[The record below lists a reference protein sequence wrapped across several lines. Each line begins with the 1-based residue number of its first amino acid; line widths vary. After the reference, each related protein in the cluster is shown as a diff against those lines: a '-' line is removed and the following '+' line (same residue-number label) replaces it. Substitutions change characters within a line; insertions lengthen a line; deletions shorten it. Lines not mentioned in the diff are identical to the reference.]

1 MTTSLISQFIFAAF
15 ATFGFTLIF
24 RVPKSDIIVCSLI
37 GAFGWLS
44 YQLAAGYGFSATMA
58 CFLGACTVALLSD
71 IASKLLK
78 DAATIF
84 IIPGIMPLVP
94 GAGMYKMMLELI
106 HNDMTGFATEAT
118 QTLMAAGA
126 IAVGLLVM
134 GSLLKII
141 RMTTK
146 KIKEA
151 F

>member
-1 MTTSLISQFIFAAF
+1 MTTSLLAQSIYAGL

-24 RVPKSDIIVCSLI
+24 RVPKSDILVCSLI
-37 GAFGWLS
+37 GALGWTS
-44 YQLAAGYGFSATMA
+44 YQIASGYGFTSVMA
-58 CFLGACTVALLSD
+58 CFIGACTVALLSD
-71 IASKLLK
+71 IFSKLLK
-78 DAATIF
+78 EASTIF

-118 QTLMAAGA
+118 QTLMSAGA

-134 GSLLKII
+134 GSLLKIL
-141 RMTTK
+141 RMTGK
-146 KIKEA
+146 KIRAA

>member
-1 MTTSLISQFIFAAF
+1 MTSDLLTQFIFAAL

-24 RVPKSDIIVCSLI
+24 RVPKSDILVCSLI

-44 YQLAAGYGFSATMA
+44 YQLATGYGFSAVMA

-71 IASKLLK
+71 ISSKLLK

-84 IIPGIMPLVP
+84 IIPGIMCLVP
-94 GAGMYKMMLELI
+94 GAGMYRMMLSLI
-106 HNDMTGFATEAT
+106 HNNMGGFATECT
-118 QTLMAAGA
+118 QTLMSAGA
-126 IAVGLLVM
+126 IAVGLLVT
-134 GSLLKII
+134 GSLLKIL
-141 RMTTK
+141 RMLTR

>member
-1 MTTSLISQFIFAAF
+1 MTTSLLLQFIYASL
-15 ATFGFTLIF
+15 ATFGFTIIF
-24 RVPKSDIIVCSLI
+24 RVPKNAIVICSLI
-37 GAFGWLS
+37 GGFGWLA
-44 YQLAAGYGFSATMA
+44 YQLASNNGFTSVMA

-71 IASKLLK
+71 IFSKLLK

-94 GAGMYKMMLELI
+94 GSGMYRMMLELI

-118 QTLMAAGA
+118 HTLMSAGA

-134 GSLLKII
+134 GSLLKIL
-141 RMTTK
+141 RMATK
-146 KIKEA
+146 KIKAA